1 MKENFSV
8 ININQL
14 MRWFTFFITEPSKN
28 IPILTKTDVLVV
40 GGGPAGLSAAIAAA
54 REDVKTLLVER
65 YGCFGGNITQ
75 SMVGTLA
82 WYRYA
87 KTIDAGGIIKE
98 FEIKAKEMDGTLY
111 AFSDKTL
118 TTEIGKFLEKKGLL
132 VDGIPTYEILDTEIF
147 KVLADNLIQ
156 EAGVTPLLHCQAVD
170 SVMEG
175 NTITGIVTESK
186 SGRQAILAKRVIDAT
201 GDADIAFHARAPF
214 RKDPKNKTMGVTV
227 NFGCSGVDINKFI
240 THLIEKMQKKSNFI
254 PYLKQSGELFFMD
267 DFTCFIEPL
276 NKADKGDNVPE
287 NIPIRKI
294 WSQYEDL
301 GIINSF
307 NGIHIGDIDCTD
319 VFDLTKAEIEGRMRL
334 IKVLKALRR
343 GTPGFEKARLKNIGS
358 SLGTRE
364 SRKII
369 GEYIITEYDIKNQ
382 AHFEDSI
389 GICPE
394 FLDGYGKTIMPT
406 TGKYFQIP
414 YGIILPKKV
423 ENLLVVG
430 RCVSGDKM
438 SHATTRQ
445 MVCCIATGQGAGVA
459 AAVSINENS
468 TCRDVDISKVQ
479 KALEN
484 QSVRI
489 N

>member
-1 MKENFSV
+1 
-8 ININQL
+8 
-14 MRWFTFFITEPSKN
+14 
-28 IPILTKTDVLVV
+28 
-40 GGGPAGLSAAIAAA
+40 
-54 REDVKTLLVER
+54 
-65 YGCFGGNITQ
+65 
-75 SMVGTLA
+75 
-82 WYRYA
+82 
-87 KTIDAGGIIKE
+87 
-98 FEIKAKEMDGTLY
+98 
-111 AFSDKTL
+111 
-118 TTEIGKFLEKKGLL
+118 
-132 VDGIPTYEILDTEIF
+132 
-147 KVLADNLIQ
+147 
-156 EAGVTPLLHCQAVD
+156 
-170 SVMEG
+170 
-175 NTITGIVTESK
+175 
-186 SGRQAILAKRVIDAT
+186 
-201 GDADIAFHARAPF
+201 
-214 RKDPKNKTMGVTV
+214 
-227 NFGCSGVDINKFI
+227 
-240 THLIEKMQKKSNFI
+240 
-254 PYLKQSGELFFMD
+254 
-267 DFTCFIEPL
+267 
-276 NKADKGDNVPE
+276 
-287 NIPIRKI
+287 
-294 WSQYEDL
+294 
-301 GIINSF
+301 
-307 NGIHIGDIDCTD
+307 
-319 VFDLTKAEIEGRMRL
+319 MRL